1 MQHYC
6 IYLKSTKSQ
15 KILIT
20 HFATT
25 TTTIV
30 TIIFLG
36 KYLKRISKSLSETT
50 TSFRNF
56 CSCTFIWGN
65 EMAINFRRTVTKG
78 ICFRTLFEQKYI
90 EVGTSPGVQDHQ
102 CVVRVF
108 FKGPKLRNISH
119 LKDWGG
125 RIFSFQS
132 LPEKKY
138 TSVSNSIHKLY

>member
-1 MQHYC
+1 MLLHVLSC
-6 IYLKSTKSQ
+6 ILFQ
-15 KILIT
+15 LPNCNARRREGILLL
-20 HFATT
+20 
-25 TTTIV
+25 V

-108 FKGPKLRNISH
+108 FKGPKLRNIIH

-125 RIFSFQS
+125 RIFSF
-132 LPEKKY
+132 
-138 TSVSNSIHKLY
+138 